1 MLQFANPDF
10 TVPISATVDSVV
22 QNCPIDNRR
31 GLYKN
36 IVLSGGS
43 TMFKVGI
50 IIDPKVN
57 INMSRQ
63 DFGRRLERDVKKFV
77 NDRLDATKQLTGQ
90 EVEIGNQREPSVLS
104 VSLSAQAN

>member
-1 MLQFANPDF
+1 MVGCGERLDYIVLYLQFANPDF

-43 TMFKVGI
+43 TMFKVTTLY
-50 IIDPKVN
+50 PK
-57 INMSRQ
+57 
-63 DFGRRLERDVKKFV
+63 ERK
-77 NDRLDATKQLTGQ
+77 
-90 EVEIGNQREPSVLS
+90 LS
-104 VSLSAQAN
+104 TE

>member
-1 MLQFANPDF
+1 MDVVRCESSDSKVLYFQFANPDF

-43 TMFKVGI
+43 TMFKVI
-50 IIDPKVN
+50 LY
-57 INMSRQ
+57 Q
-63 DFGRRLERDVKKFV
+63 
-77 NDRLDATKQLTGQ
+77 Q
-90 EVEIGNQREPSVLS
+90 
-104 VSLSAQAN
+104 